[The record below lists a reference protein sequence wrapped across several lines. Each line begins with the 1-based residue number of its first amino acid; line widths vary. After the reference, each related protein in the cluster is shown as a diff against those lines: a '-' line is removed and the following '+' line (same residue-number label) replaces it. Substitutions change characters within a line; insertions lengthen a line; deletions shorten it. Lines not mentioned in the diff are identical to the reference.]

1 MDKMNKN
8 KRIDLRLTEKEY
20 LFLKEKAK
28 NYPTLSSF
36 VLDACRNFDDELGI
50 KRLDVIRKWC
60 SDYKKYE
67 YELNRIGCNINQ
79 IAHYLNKL
87 ADVGILSD
95 KFLPELKRQYSVLIE
110 LLTQLNSS
118 NMNFRKN
125 ASGFLKGKKR

>member
-1 MDKMNKN
+1 MNKN

-20 LFLKEKAK
+20 LILKEKAK
-28 NYPTLSSF
+28 NYPTFSSF

-50 KRLDVIRKWC
+50 KRLNVIRKWC
-60 SDYKKYE
+60 SDFNKYE
-67 YELNRIGCNINQ
+67 FDLNQIGRNINQ

-95 KFLPELKRQYSVLIE
+95 KFLPELKCQYSVLID

-125 ASGFLKGKKR
+125 ASDFFTRKKR